1 LRVVDIFAGCGG
13 LSSGFHKEGIEVSA
27 HLDWD
32 AACAQTLRL
41 HYGDPEELGYLSK
54 VYQADIRNTDELFS
68 TNQESFSSWIET
80 LGGVDGVIGGPPC
93 QAYSLAGR
101 IRDENGMRDDYRNF
115 LFEAY
120 AKLVEKILP
129 KYFVFENVP
138 GTLSATPNGTR
149 IPDAIRQAFSD
160 IGFLV
165 NPISKDQVFDLTNF
179 GGPQFRKRLIIFGV
193 RKTYKNAQ
201 QILERFYDF
210 LTQSCEAPHNVSD
223 AIGNLEPIYPLSEP
237 TPRISHHYS
246 GADPLH
252 FPRFH
257 NKRDIQIFR
266 LLAADA
272 ESDSSKYS
280 STESLRELYTSHVGK
295 TSKVHKYHVVDWAKP
310 SNLIPAH
317 LYKDGLRHIHPDPLQ
332 ARSLTPREAARLQT
346 FDDDYAFLGSRTDL
360 YKMIGNA
367 VAPLMASKVA
377 RAVLN
382 VSDQL

>member
-1 LRVVDIFAGCGG
+1 MRVIDLFAGCGG
-13 LSSGFHKEGIEVSA
+13 LSSGFHKEGIEISA

-32 AACAQTLRL
+32 TACARTLKR

-54 VYQADIRNTDELFS
+54 IYQADIRSTDELFS
-68 TNQESFSSWIET
+68 TNQNSFSSWIET

-120 AKLVEKILP
+120 AKLVEKVLP

-149 IPDAIRQAFSD
+149 IPDAIRLAFSD

-165 NPISKDQVFDLTNF
+165 NPISKDQIFDLANF

-193 RKTYKNAQ
+193 RKSYRNAN
-201 QILERFYDF
+201 QILDQFYEF
-210 LTQSCEAPHNVSD
+210 LAQNGDHARNASD
-223 AIGNLEPIYPLSEP
+223 AIGDLEAIYPSPEP
-237 TPRISHHYS
+237 TKRISHIYN
-246 GADPLH
+246 GTDPLH
-252 FPRFH
+252 APRFH
-257 NKRDIQIFR
+257 NERDIEIFR
-266 LLAADA
+266 LLAAA
-272 ESDSSKYS
+272 AQSGSSEYA
-280 STESLRELYTSHVGK
+280 STKSLRELYTSRVGK

-310 SNLIPAH
+310 SNLIPTH

-346 FDDDYAFLGSRTDL
+346 FGDDYWFYGSRTDL

-367 VAPLMASKVA
+367 VAPLMASKIA
-377 RAVLN
+377 QAVLS